1 MTTMTLT
8 RTARRATAAATIA
21 ALIAGCSQQQ
31 MSENRVP
38 IGAAAGAAIG
48 AGLGL
53 LVGGDDRRNA
63 LVGAGIGALAGAA
76 TGAYLNRTQAALE
89 QDLAGT
95 GATIVNDGQ
104 TLLVQLPDGVTF
116 QTGSAQIQPQF
127 QGPLSEVARTLRANP
142 QSYIDVIG
150 HTDNVGSAEFN
161 QRLSEQRAQSVANA
175 LVSRGVQPQRI
186 VAYGF
191 GLTQPIADNAT
202 PEGRARNRRVEIR
215 ITPLT

>member
-1 MTTMTLT
+1 MTMTIGL
-8 RTARRATAAATIA
+8 RGAATGL
-21 ALIAGCSQQQ
+21 ALVAMLAGCTQQQ

-127 QGPLSEVARTLRANP
+127 QGPLTEVARTLRANP

-161 QRLSEQRAQSVANA
+161 QRLSEQRAQSVASA
-175 LVSRGVQPQRI
+175 LITRGVQSERI
-186 VAYGF
+186 VSYGF
-191 GLTQPIADNAT
+191 GLTQPIASNAT